1 MKYWLFSCII
11 LLLFSTSIRAEEG
24 VLPAKST
31 VDVQVL
37 VVDGATEEPLPAAKV
52 VIKGQLSETYT
63 DLDGMAN
70 FTSLE
75 VGEYDIEIS
84 FVSYEKYS
92 LKAYKFD
99 PTTSQ
104 LYVKLY
110 P

>member
-1 MKYWLFSCII
+1 M
-11 LLLFSTSIRAEEG
+11 AEEG
-24 VLPAKST
+24 THPVKST

-37 VVDGATEEPLPAAKV
+37 VVDGTTEEPLPAAKV
-52 VIKGQLSETYT
+52 LIKGQTAETYT
-63 DLDGMAN
+63 DLDGMAK
-70 FTSLE
+70 FESLE

-92 LKAYKFD
+92 FKAFKLD
-99 PTTSQ
+99 NTTSQ

>member
-1 MKYWLFSCII
+1 MKYWLFSCI
-11 LLLFSTSIRAEEG
+11 LFFLSSIAVLAEEG
-24 VLPAKST
+24 TPVTKST

-37 VVDGATEEPLPAAKV
+37 VVDGTTEEPLPAAKV
-52 VIKGQLSETYT
+52 LIKGHTSETYT

-70 FTSLE
+70 FESLE

-84 FVSYEKYS
+84 FISYDKYT
-92 LKAYKFD
+92 LKAFKFD
-99 PTTSQ
+99 LTTSQ